1 MTTSPVS
8 ATALRDDAG
17 VLTRAA
23 RRRRTPL
30 GSLLRFAR
38 KKPLGFI
45 GLIIV
50 FGFICLAVVAPA
62 ITPFDATR
70 SVGRPLQSPG
80 TVDPRTGKTFVL
92 GTDATGQ
99 DVLSR
104 VMQGSQISLAVAF
117 TVIAINVGLGTLL
130 GLLAGYFQG
139 PVDYVIQRSGEVW
152 SAFPQ
157 LIALLLIVSV
167 LGTPHT
173 TGGNLFTIA
182 WDLRNLIFAF
192 TIGAVFGGSRI
203 VRGVT
208 LSLKQND
215 YILAARSLGA
225 GDPRIILHHV
235 LPNTLPVVIVTATA
249 GVGAVIL
256 GEAALSFLGL
266 GVAPGTPSW
275 GQDLSGRNRLFFREA
290 WWVAIAPGVAIS
302 LVVLGFNLYGDAL
315 RDILDPRLR
324 GTGRR

>member
-1 MTTSPVS
+1 MTTLPPGA
-8 ATALRDDAG
+8 ATLRDDPAILARAG
-17 VLTRAA
+17 
-23 RRRRTPL
+23 RRP
-30 GSLLRFAR
+30 SLLAPLLSFAR

-45 GLIIV
+45 GLLIV
-50 FGFICLAVVAPA
+50 VGFVCLAIVAPA
-62 ITPFDATR
+62 VTPFDATR
-70 SVGRPLQSPG
+70 SVGRPLEPPG
-80 TVDPRTGKTFVL
+80 AVDPRTGKPFIL
-92 GTDATGQ
+92 GTNATGQ
-99 DVLSR
+99 DVFSR
-104 VMQGSQISLAVAF
+104 VIQGSQISLAVAF
-117 TVIAINVGLGTLL
+117 TVTLINVGLGTLL

-167 LGTPHT
+167 LGKPHT

-192 TIGAVFGGSRI
+192 SLGALFGGSRVI
-203 VRGVT
+203 RGVT

-215 YILAARSLGA
+215 YVLAARSLGA
-225 GDPRIILHHV
+225 GDARIILRHI

-249 GVGAVIL
+249 TVGVVIL
-256 GEAALSFLGL
+256 AEAALSFLGL

-275 GQDLSGRNRLFFREA
+275 GQDLSGRNRQFFREA
-290 WWVAIAPGVAIS
+290 WWVVVAPGVAIS
-302 LVVLGFNLYGDAL
+302 LVILGFNLFGDAL
-315 RDILDPRLR
+315 RDLLDPRLR

>member
-1 MTTSPVS
+1 MT
-8 ATALRDDAG
+8 ATAAATESS
-17 VLTRAA
+17 VLIPPRQ
-23 RRRRTPL
+23 RRGPFVRL
-30 GSLLRFAR
+30 VKFA
-38 KKPLGFI
+38 KAKPLGFI
-45 GLIIV
+45 GLLIV
-50 FGFICLAVVAPA
+50 IGFFAMAMVSPY

-70 SVGRPLQSPG
+70 SVGRPLQPPG
-80 TVDPRTGKTFVL
+80 TVDPRTGKTFIL

-104 VMQGSQISLAVAF
+104 VMQGSQISLAVAL
-117 TVIAINVGLGTLL
+117 TVVLINVSLGTFL
-130 GLLAGYFQG
+130 GMVAGYFQG
-139 PVDYVIQRSGEVW
+139 PSDYIIQRSGEVW
-152 SAFPQ
+152 AAFPQ
-157 LIALLLIVSV
+157 FIALLLIVSV

-173 TGGNLFTIA
+173 TGGNIVGIA

-192 TIGAVFGGSRI
+192 TIGAIFGGSRI
-203 VRGVT
+203 IRGVT

-215 YILAARSLGA
+215 YVLAAKAIGA
-225 GDPRIILHHV
+225 TDLRIILRYI
-235 LPNTLPVVIVTATA
+235 LPNTMPVVIVTATA
-249 GVGAVIL
+249 GIGAVIL

-302 LVVLGFNLYGDAL
+302 LTVLGFNLLGDAL

-324 GTGRR
+324 GAGRR